1 MKKLIEIEDLSYKKL
16 WKQLNLSIEKNKFIT
31 ISGPNNCGK
40 TTLIRILNR
49 EIVQEKGIRINNKN
63 IIDYKI
69 EEYTKLVQCIIP
81 LEIIFIENTLY
92 EELLLYTSDKD
103 KINNILDNLKIE
115 TIATKEFKTYT
126 SKEIILSQLAIALI
140 KNPKILLIDN
150 IGIYFEEDE
159 IEIIMDYLRH
169 EQEEQKLTIVWT
181 TINLKESLKTDYL
194 YILND
199 GVVALEGIPITIL
212 EKDNIINKIGLNIP
226 FMIDLSV
233 KLKDYDL
240 IDQMELDM
248 NRMADKLWK

>member
-49 EIVQEKGIRINNKN
+49 EIVQEKGIQINNKN

-159 IEIIMDYLRH
+159 IKIIMDYLRH

-194 YILND
+194 HILND
-199 GVVALEGIPITIL
+199 GGIALEGIPITIL

>member
-140 KNPKILLIDN
+140 KNPKILLIDS

-159 IEIIMDYLRH
+159 IKIIMDYLRH